1 MNDKIKQ
8 LHIEAWDYACNKI
21 PQDTLGQNN
30 HEEYFSEKFAELL
43 EKEFESKYFSLG
55 YLAGKSDSVIDTVRD
70 CAGWIEIQG
79 MVEVAQ
85 EMKQRFGIE

>member
-1 MNDKIKQ
+1 MNKRIRE
-8 LHIEAWDYACNKI
+8 LHIEAWDYACKI
-21 PQDTLGQNN
+21 PPDPVNQKYHPD
-30 HEEYFSEKFAELL
+30 YFSEKFAELF

-55 YLAGKSDSVIDTVRD
+55 YLAGRSDSVIDTVRD
-70 CAGWIEIQG
+70 CAGWLEVQG